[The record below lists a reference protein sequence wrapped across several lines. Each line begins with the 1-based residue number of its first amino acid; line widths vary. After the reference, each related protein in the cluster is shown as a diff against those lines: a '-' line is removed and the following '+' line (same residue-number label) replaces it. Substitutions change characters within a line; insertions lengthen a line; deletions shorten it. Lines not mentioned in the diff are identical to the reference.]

1 MRRADGS
8 VELHHVDGDLNEV
21 NPRGPTT
28 DPGLVNRGRLTML
41 CPRVVE
47 KVEELCQEIAH
58 VEWIPCDQ
66 VHHTASGSRNAVR
79 SDVGVSLGGICR
91 MNTCRYASGK
101 FPPIDRVLW

>member
-28 DPGLVNRGRLTML
+28 DPRLENGGWLTML
-41 CPRVVE
+41 CLRVVE
-47 KVEELCQEIAH
+47 KAEELWEIAH

-66 VHHTASGSRNAVR
+66 VHR
-79 SDVGVSLGGICR
+79 LGMR
-91 MNTCRYASGK
+91 FVAT
-101 FPPIDRVLW
+101 